1 MKKKVLALNECEEV
15 VTNQKVVNE
24 ENPDGTITQV
34 GWVTFE
40 YQPVPSD
47 IKASGCAS
55 EYHTNVVNNGAPET
69 KTYPWKHTSWLLPS

>member
-24 ENPDGTITQV
+24 ENPVGTITQV

-40 YQPVPSD
+40 YQPVP
-47 IKASGCAS
+47 S